1 MDLDRRRLLGLGL
14 VALASGRLLPDALAA
29 PLLLTPQCDDGD
41 DDLTVAQT
49 EGPYYTPSTPR
60 RQSLVTAATKGTRLT
75 ITGYVLDTRCR
86 PVSRALIDFWQCDA
100 SGVYDNDGFRLRG
113 HQFTNTRGQWR
124 LDTIVP
130 GVYPGRTRHIHVKV
144 QAPNGPVLTTQLYF
158 PGQVQNRSDGIFDAA
173 LLLRRY
179 RKVAAKRAARFD
191 FVVNRT

>member
-1 MDLDRRRLLGLGL
+1 MELDRRRLLGLGL

-29 PLLLTPQCDDGD
+29 PLLVTPQCDDGD
-41 DDLTVAQT
+41 DDLTVEQT

-60 RQSLVTAATKGTRLT
+60 RQSLVTAAMKGTRLT

-113 HQFTNTRGQWR
+113 HQFTNARGQWR

-144 QAPNGPVLTTQLYF
+144 QAPNGPVLTTQLYV
-158 PGQVQNRSDGIFDAA
+158 PGEAQNRSDGIFDSA

-179 RKVAAKRAARFD
+179 RKVGAKRTARFD
-191 FVVNRT
+191 FVIQT